1 MSVLQPRQMRLLT
14 LVEIGFVLVAGVSV
28 YAFVSMAR
36 SSEMRRACLPL
47 CTARPA
53 YAGRSRTAPDFE
65 LPDLDGRK
73 VNLSRYKGK
82 TVVLSFWTST
92 CPPCIEE
99 MPSLAELAKVVA
111 KRGDVVVLTVT
122 TDANVMAARGA
133 IETGLGAPAP
143 FPVLIDPES
152 SVVGGRYGTH
162 LFPETWLI
170 DKNGVIRAR
179 FDGARDWSNP
189 LILEFID
196 SLSKPMACDIEFDS
210 GSADGRGDQMCD
222 EVLAP
227 G

>member
-1 MSVLQPRQMRLLT
+1 MRFAALA
-14 LVEIGFVLVAGVSV
+14 EIGFVLLAGAAV
-28 YAFVSMAR
+28 YGFVSMAR
-36 SSEMRRACLPL
+36 SSETRRACLPL
-47 CTARPA
+47 CTTRPA
-53 YAGRSRTAPDFE
+53 YAGRSRKAPDFE
-65 LPDLDGRK
+65 LPDLDGRT

-111 KRGDVVVLTVT
+111 RRGDVVVLTVT
-122 TDANVMAARGA
+122 TDANEMAAKGA
-133 IETGLGAPAP
+133 IEAGLGAPAP

-152 SVVGGRYGTH
+152 SVVGGRYGTR

-189 LILEFID
+189 LMLEFID
-196 SLSKPMACDIEFDS
+196 SLSKPMSCDIEFDS
-210 GSADGRGDQMCD
+210 RSADARGDQICD
-222 EVLAP
+222 DVLSRD
-227 G
+227 